1 MAQESSFV
9 SPSFRLY
16 NIAMATI
23 WFWPTA
29 TSLIGTKNLQELYW
43 MCCFGAIFTIASADR
58 VKNTVNSKTQVIQ
71 DEIAKLMGTV
81 ISPAP
86 KPIS

>member
-1 MAQESSFV
+1 LILAYGNITHRHQKSS
-9 SPSFRLY
+9 R
-16 NIAMATI
+16 
-23 WFWPTA
+23 
-29 TSLIGTKNLQELYW
+29 TSLNVLFWSHIYD
-43 MCCFGAIFTIASADR
+43 CFGAIFTIASADR

>member
-1 MAQESSFV
+1 
-9 SPSFRLY
+9 
-16 NIAMATI
+16 
-23 WFWPTA
+23 
-29 TSLIGTKNLQELYW
+29 